1 MLGKNLLDMSQKVRI
16 GAPGIDHIQHD
27 TGGGCCV
34 HGPNETS
41 EPGIPGKGGLLACP
55 GLRPID
61 VYDDDIVRDAPGG
74 TPPEP
79 FVEGPAFEIVKAGKN
94 P

>member
-1 MLGKNLLDMSQKVRI
+1 MTQEADAAFM
-16 GAPGIDHIQHD
+16 APMKR
-27 TGGGCCV
+27 
-34 HGPNETS
+34 PNQ
-41 EPGIPGKGGLLACP
+41 GFQAKGGLLACP